1 VVEDSFL
8 VAAALEDTLV
18 GAGHRVCIAG
28 SVAEARQH
36 LAKTAFKAALLDY
49 ILPDG
54 NSLMLAR
61 QLHAG
66 GCQVA
71 VISGL
76 DSDVLPHDPAIAV
89 VFAKPM
95 DDRLVVEWVGSLD
108 RDH

>member
-1 VVEDSFL
+1 
-8 VAAALEDTLV
+8 
-18 GAGHRVCIAG
+18 
-28 SVAEARQH
+28 
-36 LAKTAFKAALLDY
+36 
-49 ILPDG
+49 
-54 NSLMLAR
+54 
-61 QLHAG
+61 
-66 GCQVA
+66 